1 MILPGGAGHS
11 RDRTCGGQLAVARRS
26 GKAAMSFTRV
36 IAQANVSD
44 LERAVA
50 WYSILF
56 DGEPDARPMD
66 GLVEWRLGDAMG
78 VQVWSDA
85 ERAGRSSMVLDA
97 SDLDALAT
105 RLGAVGIDHPGIQ
118 AVTASRILQLEDPDG
133 NTVVVTGA

>member
-1 MILPGGAGHS
+1 M
-11 RDRTCGGQLAVARRS
+11 T
-26 GKAAMSFTRV
+26 FTRV

-44 LERAVA
+44 LERAVG

-56 DGEPDARPMD
+56 DGDPDARPMD
-66 GLVEWRLGDAMG
+66 GLVEWQLGDAMG
-78 VQVWSDA
+78 VQIWSDA

-105 RLGAVGIDHPGIQ
+105 RLSQAGIDHPGIQ
-118 AVTASRILQLEDPDG
+118 DVTASRILRLEDPDG